1 MTQAA
6 IPPEKAPSGG
16 LSGPFIRAPIATVM
30 LMIGLL
36 IVGILAYRSLPI
48 ASLPNVNVATFLI
61 TAEMAGA
68 DPTTNASAVT
78 TPLEAQLGQIPGVT
92 QMTSSSA
99 NSYAQV
105 TVQFRLGEPVA
116 LAATEVQAAINAAA
130 ANLPKA
136 MAQPP
141 VYRMTNPA
149 QTPVLILGLT
159 SPTLPL
165 TTVSDY
171 ADTILA
177 QKLSQV
183 PGVGLVTIGGQQTPA
198 MRIELNPSKLAA
210 QNLTIEQVR
219 NAVINETIDGAK
231 GVLQGRDSSYG
242 ILDNDQL
249 TTTAAYNNL
258 VIAYK
263 NGAPIRVRDVGSA
276 QIGPANTLLEGWYDK
291 KQAIIVNILLAPGA
305 NAINVISQIKHE
317 LPRLTAALPP
327 AVKLSV
333 VSDRTATIRASVTDV
348 KKTLLITI
356 GLVVMTIFIFLR
368 SFWATII
375 PSVSVPFSII
385 CTFTVMHVLGY
396 SLDNL
401 SLMALSIAVG
411 FVVDDAIVMIENIS
425 RHIEE
430 RKSPL
435 EAALAGAGEI
445 SFTIFAISVSLCAVF
460 IPLFMMGGVVGK
472 MLQEFAVTVVVAI
485 AMSVFVSITL
495 TPVMCARFLKH
506 EPEGGVQHGR
516 LYTFMETAF
525 NRLTGC
531 YGKGLNIVLRH
542 QRLTMLAM
550 LTTMALTG
558 VLYTTSQKGFFPE
571 QDTGLILATTQAAP
585 DISSAGLAQRQQE
598 LTGIILRDHA
608 VQSVASYIGPG
619 PSNAAPN
626 QGRMFIALKAL
637 SKRGPDSGAQQV
649 IARLDKAVQPVAGI
663 HLYMQAAQDLTIG
676 ARVAKS
682 QYQYTMTDVNPTQ
695 LAYWSTKFVDKLRT
709 IKALTDVSGDAVSG
723 GPALDIEINRTA
735 AMALGVEPKAI
746 DDALYNAFGQRVATK
761 IFTDLGQYDV
771 IVEVAPQYRL
781 GPDALNHIYVHA
793 LSGTDIPLS
802 QVATVHMATEPLV
815 INHQSQFPSVTIS
828 FNLKPGYSIGDAV
841 NDVTAA
847 AKQMHFPLTIQ
858 AGFQGSAHAYQTAL
872 AGQLPLIA
880 AAIVAVYLVLGMLY
894 QSWVHPITILSTLP
908 SAGLGALLA
917 LKGAG
922 MPLDVIGIIG
932 IILLIGIVQKNGI
945 MMVDFALSEERAGKT
960 PLEAIRSACLLR
972 FRPILMTTICAMLGG
987 VPLILAQGIGSQLR
1001 QPLGLAIVGGLAVSQ
1016 VLTLFTTPVVYLYM
1030 DRFSR
1035 MLKRTAPRQEQALE
1049 HAP

>member
-1 MTQAA
+1 MKQDNFA
-6 IPPEKAPSGG
+6 PEKAPSGG

-36 IVGILAYRSLPI
+36 IVGVLSYRSLPI
-48 ASLPNVNVATFLI
+48 SSLPHVNVATFLI
-61 TAEMAGA
+61 TADMAGA

-78 TPLEAQLGQIPGVT
+78 TPLEDQLGQIPGVT
-92 QMTSSSA
+92 QITSSSA
-99 NSYAQV
+99 DSYAKI
-105 TVQFRLGEPVA
+105 TVQFRLGESVA
-116 LAATEVQAAINAAA
+116 LAAAQVQAAINAAA

-159 SPTLPL
+159 SRTLPL

-171 ADTILA
+171 GTTILA
-177 QKLSQV
+177 QRLSQV
-183 PGVGLVTIGGQQTPA
+183 PGVGLVTVGGQQTPA

-210 QNLTIEQVR
+210 QNLTIADVR
-219 NAVINETIDGAK
+219 DAIINETVDGAT
-231 GVLQGRDSSYG
+231 GVLQGRDTSYG
-242 ILDNDQL
+242 ILDNDQVL
-249 TTTAAYNNL
+249 TTSAYNNL

-263 NGAPIRVRDVGSA
+263 NGAPIRIRDVGSA
-276 QIGPANTLLEGWYDK
+276 HIGPANTLLAGWYDK
-291 KQAIIVNILLAPGA
+291 QRAIILNILLTPNA
-305 NAINVISQIKHE
+305 NAIKVIQAVEHE
-317 LPRLTAALPP
+317 LPHLKAALPP
-327 AVKLSV
+327 AIK
-333 VSDRTATIRASVTDV
+333 VSIVSNRTATIRASVNDV
-348 KKTLLITI
+348 QRTLLITV
-356 GLVVMTIFIFLR
+356 GLVVLTIFIFLR
-368 SFWATII
+368 SLWATII
-375 PSVSVPFSII
+375 PSVSVPLSII
-385 CTFTVMHVLGY
+385 GTFAVMHVLGY

-430 RKSPL
+430 GKTPR

-445 SFTIFAISVSLCAVF
+445 AFTIFSISVSLVAVF

-495 TPVMCARFLKH
+495 TPVMCARFLKV
-506 EPEGGVQHGR
+506 EPEGGVQHGK
-516 LYTFMETAF
+516 LYMVMETAF
-525 NRLTGC
+525 NGLAAF
-531 YGKGLNIVLRH
+531 YGKGLTVVLRH
-542 QRLTMLAM
+542 QRLTMLTM
-550 LTTMALTG
+550 LATMALTG
-558 VLYTTSQKGFFPE
+558 ALYASIQKGFFPE
-571 QDTGLILATTQAAP
+571 QDTGLILAVTQAAP
-585 DISSAGLAQRQQE
+585 DVSSAGLAKRQQE
-598 LTGIILRDHA
+598 LTDIILRDHA

-626 QGRMFIALKAL
+626 QGRMFIALKAM

-649 IARLDKAVQPVAGI
+649 IARLAKAVRSVAGI

-682 QYQYTMTDVNPTQ
+682 QYQYTLTDVDPTQ
-695 LAYWSTKFVDKLRT
+695 LSYWATKLEDKLRT
-709 IKALTDVSGDAVSG
+709 IKALTDVSGDADAG
-723 GPALDIEINRTA
+723 GPTLDIDINRTA
-735 AMALGVEPKAI
+735 AMALGIEPKAI
-746 DDALYNAFGQRVATK
+746 NNALYNAFGQRVATK
-761 IFTDLGQYDV
+761 VYTDLGQYDV

-781 GPDALNHIYVHA
+781 GPDALNHIYLRSAAGNDV
-793 LSGTDIPLS
+793 PLS
-802 QVATVHMATEPLV
+802 QVATVHMITAPLV
-815 INHQSQFPSVTIS
+815 INHQHQFPSVTIS
-828 FNLKPGYSIGDAV
+828 FNLKPGYSIGTAV
-841 NDVTAA
+841 SKVTAA
-847 AKQMHFPLTIQ
+847 AKQLHFPLTIR
-858 AGFQGSAHAYQTAL
+858 AGFEGSARAYQTAL
-872 AGQLPLIA
+872 AGQLPLIG

-894 QSWVHPITILSTLP
+894 QSWIHPITILSTLP

-917 LKGAG
+917 LKAAG
-922 MPLDVIGIIG
+922 MPLGVIGIIG

-960 PLEAIRSACLLR
+960 PLEAIRRACLLR
-972 FRPILMTTICAMLGG
+972 FRPILMTTICAMLAG
-987 VPLILAQGIGSQLR
+987 VPLILASGIGAHLR

-1030 DRFSR
+1030 DRLSR
-1035 MLKRTAPRQEQALE
+1035 LLNRTDARHQRTME